1 MKNLNKQQFLEA
13 VKEDPSLLLLAD
25 IHLNNQWEGVVLFSH
40 CCEPFTV
47 EEYNDLCK
55 EFSCLQDLEA
65 FTLRPEH
72 MIEVYCPIPPLKGES
87 VFSPKNIGRTYKT
100 GVPKERLEEFEKE
113 IFNVK
118 VNLNEAEIVSKETIQ
133 KDMPRHTIRHFS
145 VVDERE
151 IKQTAARELWDKI
164 TNSRNPIEL

>member
-1 MKNLNKQQFLEA
+1 M
-13 VKEDPSLLLLAD
+13 
-25 IHLNNQWEGVVLFSH
+25 
-40 CCEPFTV
+40 

-55 EFSCLQDLEA
+55 EFTYLQDLEA
-65 FTLRPEH
+65 FTLRLEH
-72 MIEVYCPIPPLKGES
+72 MTEAYYPIPPLKGES
-87 VFSPKNIGRTYKT
+87 VFSPKNIGRTYNT
-100 GVPKERLEEFEKE
+100 GVPKEQLEEFEKE

-118 VNLNEAEIVSKETIQ
+118 VNLNESEVVSKEAIQ

-145 VVDERE
+145 FENERE